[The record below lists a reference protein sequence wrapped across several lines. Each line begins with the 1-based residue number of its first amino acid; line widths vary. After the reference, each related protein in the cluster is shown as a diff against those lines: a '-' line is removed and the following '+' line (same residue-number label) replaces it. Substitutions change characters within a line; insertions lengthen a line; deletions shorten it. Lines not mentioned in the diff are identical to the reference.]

1 MPTKH
6 YENDRK
12 TREKIINDIGYG
24 KPVKMIEVDDGHK
37 NGAVEQTLTT
47 TGIIIIR
54 NKRTRKI
61 VTKLIARP
69 GQLKRFFENEIPEY
83 LVKLAKEHQ
92 SMGYNF
98 A

>member
-1 MPTKH
+1 MTSKH

-12 TREKIINDIGYG
+12 AREEIIEKIGYG

-47 TGIIIIR
+47 TGIVIVR

-69 GQLKRFFENEIPEY
+69 GQLKRFFENDIPEY
-83 LVKLAKEHQ
+83 LVALARDHQ
-92 SMGYNF
+92 KMGYNF